1 MSDSSRSSLFR
12 IGLLIELGLVG
23 LAALLGWLALGEPFP
38 FELRWDARDLLWSA
52 AASVP
57 LCALAVF
64 LTSPGGRRFRAFG
77 KIYEKLREVLGE
89 PLRRFGLIEI
99 LLLSAAAG
107 VGEEILFRGTV
118 QPLLGLWVTSAIFGI
133 LHALTPAYFVLA
145 AVMGCYLGWLAGLTG
160 NLLVPILVHFLYDA
174 VALWILRHHYAKDA
188 AAEAA
193 AGPAPVPSTGPG
205 IEEPVEPPH

>member
-1 MSDSSRSSLFR
+1 LFR

-38 FELRWDARDLLWSA
+38 FALRWDARDLLWSA

-64 LTSPGGRRFRAFG
+64 LTSPGGRRFGAFG
-77 KIYEKLREVLGE
+77 KIYEKLKEVLGE

-107 VGEEILFRGTV
+107 VGEEILFRGVV
-118 QPLLGLWVTSAIFGI
+118 QPLLGLWVTSTIFGI

-145 AVMGCYLGWLAGLTG
+145 AVMGCYLGWLSDHTQ
-160 NLLVPILVHFLYDA
+160 NLLAPILVHFLYDA
-174 VALWILRHHYAKDA
+174 VALYVLRHHYRKDA
-188 AAEAA
+188 A
-193 AGPAPVPSTGPG
+193 GPPPIPPSVPPTVPIDG
-205 IEEPVEPPH
+205 EPQS